1 MNNNLRLLFVSTAS
15 ASASA
20 SASVAVVRF
29 SPFLGSLAELSFEY
43 FTQA

>member
-1 MNNNLRLLFVSTAS
+1 MNNNLRLLFVST